1 MNITTFVFDLSYLRG
16 GVFTS
21 NIDIPSEFEKLFRRN
36 NISTGYFRILKGF
49 SKIPTGLMFIKGW
62 IESISLQEFS
72 FER

>member
-21 NIDIPSEFEKLFRRN
+21 NIDIPSEHEKLFRRN

-49 SKIPTGLMFIKGW
+49 KKISTGLMFSKG
-62 IESISLQEFS
+62 
-72 FER
+72 